1 MKVENVN
8 KNVYQNSVQT
18 KPSFRGKGLDPE
30 IWNHITQNNGR
41 VSRFFNYV
49 GEHQGEALN
58 IIVTAVGTAIIC
70 PLFIAFNPFSKEDAK
85 TKEYSAWRQ
94 PISAAIA
101 LVTQL
106 TITKWFNDW
115 ITMQASIKEKK
126 GTKGLF
132 TRADLSACP
141 HERYLKR
148 IIRLEHPYYDKKQI
162 DAEVKQR
169 QIKTE
174 KSEVA
179 RMRIAMKD
187 QPIEYKELICQDYI
201 EEAKKNFF
209 NEFKTQNKEEIEKKF
224 GKSIDEIWSL
234 KLNKHLEKML
244 DEKAKAAGKD
254 TQTLLN
260 EAAEKLVEKD
270 VTLETVVKKTI
281 RFLKDKK
288 ANVDKAIATCTPEQ
302 ILQIIREQGL
312 EEKFPDGINAE
323 NLAQDIK
330 DKLDHIKQYEC
341 EQKMN
346 DFKSVKNLGS
356 TYDEILHNVKIKR
369 FVKSR
374 TSDAK
379 RVFKTMNT
387 QMGLVV
393 TLATLPFTCGFL
405 NWCYPRIMEKIMPE
419 MSAKKKQVEEKLSN
433 VNAKIEEVIDKMDLD
448 ELKDIINIED
458 LKNKLKFEVEKG
470 DDD

>member
-1 MKVENVN
+1 MKNE
-8 KNVYQNSVQT
+8 
-18 KPSFRGKGLDPE
+18 
-30 IWNHITQNNGR
+30 
-41 VSRFFNYV
+41 
-49 GEHQGEALN
+49 
-58 IIVTAVGTAIIC
+58 
-70 PLFIAFNPFSKEDAK
+70 
-85 TKEYSAWRQ
+85 
-94 PISAAIA
+94 
-101 LVTQL
+101 
-106 TITKWFNDW
+106 
-115 ITMQASIKEKK
+115 
-126 GTKGLF
+126 
-132 TRADLSACP
+132 
-141 HERYLKR
+141 
-148 IIRLEHPYYDKKQI
+148 
-162 DAEVKQR
+162 
-169 QIKTE
+169 
-174 KSEVA
+174 
-179 RMRIAMKD
+179 
-187 QPIEYKELICQDYI
+187 PIEYKQLICQDYI
-201 EEAKKNFF
+201 DKAKDNFF
-209 NEFKTQNKEEIEKKF
+209 KEFKTKNKEEIEKKF

-369 FVKSR
+369 FVRSR

-387 QMGLVV
+387 QMGLIV

-470 DDD
+470 GDA